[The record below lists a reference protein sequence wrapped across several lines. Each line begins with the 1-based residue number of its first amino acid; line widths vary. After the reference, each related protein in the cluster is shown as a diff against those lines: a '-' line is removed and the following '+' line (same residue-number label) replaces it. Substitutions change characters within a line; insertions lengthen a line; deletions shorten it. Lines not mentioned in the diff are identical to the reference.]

1 MSWCYRMAI
10 IEPSRFALPRENMTN
25 DKSHIADSSLKLPL
39 HKRLL
44 FGFVAFLCCVGIAEV
59 CFRIIGYDFNQTS
72 ARLEAIP
79 PFYRIPTEPFAK
91 YFFKRPANTSWNGQV
106 IRSQMD
112 VLGIDS
118 SDYQDE
124 ATVALN
130 YDSDGFRNPSALD
143 DWEIVVVGD
152 SFTELGNLSD
162 DQLFT
167 SILASTVGKRV
178 KNLGASYTGTR
189 TQIQYLSSFGKSD
202 TTRIA
207 VLAFFEGN
215 DIEETVSEVYRKVNI
230 DLGEL
235 SLNDFFGDNLIQT
248 SLVGFILDR
257 ITDSPVEKIAITRDN
272 AAVQLPNGDTAR
284 VGINY
289 MPLNEIQLGEA
300 GVMMQ
305 TAISDWAKMCQSQG
319 LEPWLVYLPCK
330 HRVLHPLGLR
340 FDVDVNPLLKAWMP
354 SDLPQW
360 VNRECQKNNVTF
372 IDTTSALIDSA
383 RDGEIPFNLIYDTHL
398 NARGSAIVAAELAD
412 VLVQ

>member
-1 MSWCYRMAI
+1 M
-10 IEPSRFALPRENMTN
+10 
-25 DKSHIADSSLKLPL
+25 
-39 HKRLL
+39 
-44 FGFVAFLCCVGIAEV
+44 
-59 CFRIIGYDFNQTS
+59 
-72 ARLEAIP
+72 
-79 PFYRIPTEPFAK
+79 
-91 YFFKRPANTSWNGQV
+91 
-106 IRSQMD
+106 
-112 VLGIDS
+112 
-118 SDYQDE
+118 
-124 ATVALN
+124 
-130 YDSDGFRNPSALD
+130 
-143 DWEIVVVGD
+143 VVGD

-272 AAVQLPNGDTAR
+272 AEVQLPSGDTAR

-372 IDTTSALIDSA
+372 IDTTAALIDSA